1 MPRSPFSLAGRV
13 AIVTGGGGG
22 IGAEVVRALAAL
34 GARVAVLEHPR
45 RAEAAEATVAGL
57 ATGVATVVLADVREG
72 AAVELAVDEAA
83 TRLGG
88 LDVLVNCAGAAA
100 PGDAASYRDAA
111 WERALAINLT
121 GTFACC
127 RAAARHL
134 LPQRRGSI
142 VNVASVGGLV
152 GWSGAIGYQAAKGGV
167 VQLTRGLAVEWAPHG
182 VRVNAVAPCVVET
195 PGLVV
200 HAAAEQEWLDE
211 HRAGI
216 PLGRFGRPRDV
227 VGPIAFLASDAA
239 AAVTGVVLP
248 VDGGYTA
255 R

>member
-1 MPRSPFSLAGRV
+1 MPDATPSLAGRV

-22 IGAEVVRALAAL
+22 IGAEAARGLAAL

-45 RAEAAEATVAGL
+45 RADAAAAAVAALPSG
-57 ATGVATVVLADVREG
+57 AGTVVLADVRDGG
-72 AAVELAVDEAA
+72 AVDRAVDEAVE
-83 TRLGG
+83 RLGG
-88 LDVLVNCAGAAA
+88 LDVLVTCAGAAA
-100 PGDAASYRDAA
+100 PGEAEAYEDAA

-121 GTFACC
+121 GAFACC

-134 LPQRRGSI
+134 LPQGRGSI

-152 GWSGAIGYQAAKGGV
+152 GWRGAIGYQAAKGGV
-167 VQLTRGLAVEWAPHG
+167 VQLTRGLAVEWAPRG
-182 VRVNAVAPCVVET
+182 VRVNAVAPCVIETAAVVE
-195 PGLVV
+195 
-200 HAAAEQEWLDE
+200 HAAADEAWLDE

-216 PLGRFGRPRDV
+216 PLGRFGRPEEA
-227 VGPIAFLASDAA
+227 VGPILFLASDAA